1 VGKAVMMV
9 RNIEITV
16 VRRAYL
22 PEGSTPDDALAFA
35 IHSVNHSGQAE
46 ILTELASRK
55 GNSCPDRPGCL
66 PGTKMPGLSTEKL
79 WQHGIEC
86 TQAK

>member
-1 VGKAVMMV
+1 
-9 RNIEITV
+9 
-16 VRRAYL
+16 
-22 PEGSTPDDALAFA
+22 LAFA